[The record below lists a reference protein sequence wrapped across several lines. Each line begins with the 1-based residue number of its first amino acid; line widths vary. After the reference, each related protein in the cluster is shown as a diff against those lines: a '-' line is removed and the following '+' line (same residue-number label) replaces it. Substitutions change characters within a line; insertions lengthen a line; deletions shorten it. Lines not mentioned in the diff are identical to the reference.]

1 MRFRSHMM
9 FRQIVILFLLL
20 RAPLA
25 IWSQVIDSSK
35 QVIDQN
41 PNYQKSKNKYTK
53 PKTELTPVVK
63 TPTLL
68 TTDSSHLVS
77 ANTSVS
83 DQINNS
89 LESYQKKLLLAEKKH
104 DQSAMAI
111 ALSDI
116 GAYYVKNNNLPMAL
130 EHYQKSLK
138 ISESQKNKLAILET
152 VNAMGDIYSK
162 QKNNTKSE
170 EYYLRSLKIAE
181 ELGSSEKIKLASNA
195 LSKLYVIKGNYKN
208 AFEMH
213 LLFKQVTDSLYKKEA
228 QDALIQNQIKNEYNK
243 RRILDSIRQIES
255 SKSYEKGILQKQS
268 EVESTRK
275 ITYLI
280 AIGLILAL
288 LLAFSFYRSFKN
300 TKKTNKIIALQKEE
314 AEEKKVIIE
323 KSLEEKEILLKEIH
337 HRVKNNLQ
345 IISSLLSLQANRT
358 EDAGLKKIMSEA
370 KNRIS
375 SMALIHQKI
384 YQSDNLSSIN
394 FQTYVEQMTES
405 IDSTFNTQQKDI
417 TYFINTNDIALTIDH
432 AIPLGL
438 IINELLTNIHKY
450 AFEGK
455 TSGTVTIVLEEKN
468 NSEIELHIS
477 DDGIGIPKELNI
489 NALRSLGL
497 KLVKGLSDQ
506 LKGSFRFEN
515 NHGAHFFVNF
525 KKEGS
530 KK

>member
-1 MRFRSHMM
+1 MII
-9 FRQIVILFLLL
+9 RQIVILFLLVAAQL
-20 RAPLA
+20 F
-25 IWSQVIDSSK
+25 IWSHVGDSSK

-53 PKTELTPVVK
+53 PKTEAPSVVR
-63 TPTLL
+63 TPTF
-68 TTDSSHLVS
+68 TTSPKTIDSSHVVKPNL
-77 ANTSVS
+77 NVS
-83 DQINNS
+83 DQVNNS
-89 LESYQKKLLLAEKKH
+89 LESYQKTLMLAEKKH
-104 DQSAMAI
+104 DYFTMAA

-116 GAYYVKNNNLPMAL
+116 GAYYVKNNNLQLAL
-130 EHYQKSLK
+130 DNYQKSLK
-138 ISESQKNKLAILET
+138 ISESQKNKLAILDI
-152 VNAMGDIYSK
+152 ASAIGDIYSK
-162 QKNNTKSE
+162 QKNYAKSE

-181 ELGSSEKIKLASNA
+181 ATGNTEKVKLASNA

-208 AFEMH
+208 AFEMQ
-213 LLFKQVTDSLYKKEA
+213 LLFKKVTDSLYKKEA

-243 RRILDSIRQIES
+243 RHILDSIQQIES
-255 SKSYEKGILQKQS
+255 SMFYEKGILQKQS
-268 EVESTRK
+268 EVDSTRK

-288 LLAFSFYRSFKN
+288 LLAVTFYRSFKN

-314 AEEKKVIIE
+314 TEEKKLIIE

-405 IDSTFNTQQKDI
+405 IDSTFNTQQKEI

-450 AFEGK
+450 AFEDR
-455 TSGTVTIVLEEKN
+455 TNGTVTIVLEEKN
-468 NSEIELHIS
+468 NNEIELHIS
-477 DDGIGIPKELNI
+477 DDGIGIPKELNV

-497 KLVKGLSDQ
+497 KLVKGLADQ
-506 LKGSFRFEN
+506 LKGNFRFEN

-525 KKEGS
+525 KKVEL